1 VISGLYPFDVS
12 SIAVL
17 GYVTEEEEEDEDEEG
32 EGEREGEAEAGLTYA
47 PQVSTT

>member
-1 VISGLYPFDVS
+1 LYPFDVS

-17 GYVTEEEEEDEDEEG
+17 GYVTEEEEEEEEEDREG
-32 EGEREGEAEAGLTYA
+32 EGEGRSGSEAGLTYA

>member
-1 VISGLYPFDVS
+1 MISGLYPFDVS

-17 GYVTEEEEEDEDEEG
+17 GYVTEEEEEDEE

-47 PQVSTT
+47 PQVNTP